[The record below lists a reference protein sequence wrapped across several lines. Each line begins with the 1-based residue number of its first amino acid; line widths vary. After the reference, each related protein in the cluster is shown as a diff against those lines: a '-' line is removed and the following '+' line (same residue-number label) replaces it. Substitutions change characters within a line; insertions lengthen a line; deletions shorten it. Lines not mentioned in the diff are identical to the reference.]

1 MPNQEAIIANIRKLE
16 GMGLHGEELIKQLES
31 MGIPRTQA
39 ERWIREANQ
48 TSGEIDLSTMNN
60 RPTRQTNSTRTITIP
75 IPANENKITNENPR
89 VSSAYVSPNPPSS
102 PLATEKLWEK
112 GILSTVDAK
121 LGQMERLKKEL
132 DDVIETRIQA
142 HYDSMEKKLE
152 ALFEAQREL
161 YKFKMDA
168 QLDAKTKEVEEI
180 LDQKIN
186 DIKTLNLSTQEDL
199 QRIKGQK
206 MIIEDMAK
214 EFSEKTSNLETTKK
228 AILQDVGEKLEEL
241 ETKVNE
247 LMSETESRV
256 QNVENRATKTLEL
269 EEKITSNLS
278 VQMEEQANKIVE
290 EKVEDLRMEIKKEIV
305 ELKKLGADLASK
317 DIQEVVQEFKDMNTT
332 LEKTKKGIDELL
344 EQKTRDIDKAMD
356 QKLNSIDKIVNT
368 KMETIVNEKEQSFSK
383 KVEVQS
389 MDVNSLKRE
398 LGQKLLETETRMQ
411 ALDGFQKQFLET
423 LKKSNAE
430 REDLMS
436 TLKKKIDTFDARMD
450 EKISIVDQRL
460 KQLDVVVGELGNLLM
475 QLKSQQANA
484 SAAAQPPT
492 LPPGPAPTP
501 SGKKQGFNPFGK

>member
-16 GMGLHGEELIKQLES
+16 GMGLHGEELVKQLEN

-48 TSGEIDLSTMNN
+48 MDNSESPSARATMPKATISTNESTRANTNN
-60 RPTRQTNSTRTITIP
+60 YTQTNY
-75 IPANENKITNENPR
+75 
-89 VSSAYVSPNPPSS
+89 SSAYVTPSPPSS

-112 GILSTVDAK
+112 GILATVDAK
-121 LGQMERLKKEL
+121 LTQMERLKKEL

-152 ALFEAQREL
+152 ALFDAQREL

-168 QLDAKTKEVEEI
+168 QLGAKTKEVEEI

-186 DIKTLNLSTQEDL
+186 EIKTLNLSTSEDL

-290 EKVEDLRMEIKKEIV
+290 AKVEDLRMEIKKEIV

-317 DIQEVVQEFKDMNTT
+317 DIQEVVQEFKDMNAT
-332 LEKTKKGIDELL
+332 LDKTKKGIDELL

-368 KMETIVNEKEQSFSK
+368 KMETIVKEKEQTFSK

-398 LGQKLLETETRMQ
+398 LGQKLLESETRMQ

-436 TLKKKIDTFDARMD
+436 TLKKKIDTFDARTD
-450 EKISIVDQRL
+450 EKLSIVDQRL

-475 QLKSQQANA
+475 QLKTQQATTR
-484 SAAAQPPT
+484 AAAQPPT
-492 LPPGPAPTP
+492 LPPEPAPAP
-501 SGKKQGFNPFGK
+501 GKKQGFNPFGK